1 MFFAVDNGIL
11 NIQHNINYVS
21 KTGDESGIMSDNKK
35 LKIVTIVLAV
45 LLGVSLLLLAGTVV
59 YDKLSPKKG
68 TSTTVSDNIIT
79 PDPEYTDSSNVSISS
94 TTSQKT
100 ESHPAD
106 NKSDNNET
114 SLSLFKG
121 NPADG
126 VPFSVKNMLPG
137 DSETKNYC
145 VKVSHKGNVTLKY
158 HADIH
163 KGGEKLSEVLKIKV
177 VIPSLN
183 KVIFDGAIKDMPT
196 SLDVPLFASKKTEST
211 VEYEITAYL
220 ETSVGNEY
228 MNTELLADFK
238 WWVEEKENLSS
249 PQTGDRF
256 YLNLWLMLTFG
267 SLLFLVLL
275 WKKCKKGEATDE

>member
-1 MFFAVDNGIL
+1 M
-11 NIQHNINYVS
+11 
-21 KTGDESGIMSDNKK
+21 
-35 LKIVTIVLAV
+35 
-45 LLGVSLLLLAGTVV
+45 
-59 YDKLSPKKG
+59 
-68 TSTTVSDNIIT
+68 
-79 PDPEYTDSSNVSISS
+79 
-94 TTSQKT
+94 
-100 ESHPAD
+100 
-106 NKSDNNET
+106 
-114 SLSLFKG
+114 
-121 NPADG
+121 
-126 VPFSVKNMLPG
+126 
-137 DSETKNYC
+137 
-145 VKVSHKGNVTLKY
+145 
-158 HADIH
+158 
-163 KGGEKLSEVLKIKV
+163 
-177 VIPSLN
+177 
-183 KVIFDGAIKDMPT
+183 IFDGAIKDMPT